1 MRADVLVLFGATGD
15 LAKKKLFPA
24 LYDLQELGELD
35 QKVIGVAYSKW
46 TQDVFKA
53 NVESAIRARKSDL
66 DELALTKL
74 LGEMQLVVGDYE
86 DPETFVEL
94 ARILQE
100 FKLPV
105 IYLAIA
111 PEYFARITE
120 SLAAVGLTRH
130 ARVVVEKPFGRDFE
144 SAKAL
149 DASLKKL
156 LQEEQIF
163 RIDHYLGKEAV
174 EDLLVFRFANTLFEP
189 VWNRNYVSNIQITM
203 AESFSIERRRLM
215 RFLGAKVVL
224 TTKEEK
230 GIGMYR
236 KAAALADKYGWFFA
250 RQFESRDNADIH
262 ESTTGREIVA
272 DFANT
277 RLDYWVTGY
286 GTGGTVTGVARVLR
300 KALPDCKII
309 LSEPHNA
316 RLVGS
321 GESQERNADGSP
333 ASSHPAWEPHVI
345 QGWTPDFIPG
355 VLQEGIDNQCFD
367 QVLPVDGAIG
377 MKWAAR
383 LAAEE
388 GILTGVSGG
397 STLATAM
404 EVAATAPKGSTMLVM
419 LPDTGE
425 RYLSTPLFESIP
437 AEMNDEEQ
445 ALANIT

>member
-1 MRADVLVLFGATGD
+1 MTERYTTNGRGR
-15 LAKKKLFPA
+15 
-24 LYDLQELGELD
+24 LY
-35 QKVIGVAYSKW
+35 
-46 TQDVFKA
+46 
-53 NVESAIRARKSDL
+53 NAIT
-66 DELALTKL
+66 ET
-74 LGEMQLVVGDYE
+74 VGDT
-86 DPETFVEL
+86 PCVRL
-94 ARILQE
+94 NH
-100 FKLPV
+100 
-105 IYLAIA
+105 IA
-111 PEYFARITE
+111 PEHVAVYVKVE
-120 SLAAVGLTRH
+120 SFNPLSSVKDRLALNMIEAAEREGRLKPGQT
-130 ARVVVEKPFGRDFE
+130 VVEATSGNTGIGLAMVCA
-144 SAKAL
+144 AKG
-149 DASLKKL
+149 
-156 LQEEQIF
+156 
-163 RIDHYLGKEAV
+163 YP
-174 EDLLVFRFANTLFEP
+174 LV
-189 VWNRNYVSNIQITM
+189 ITM

-224 TTKEEK
+224 TPKEEK

-236 KAAALADKYGWFFA
+236 KDAALAEKYGWFFA

-272 DFANT
+272 DFADT

-437 AEMNDEEQ
+437 AEMNEDEQ
-445 ALANIT
+445 ALADIT